1 MDGVHDMGGMDGFG
15 KVEAEPNEPVFHHR
29 WEGRV
34 LAISRALGFFRSWTI
49 DTSRYA
55 IEMLSPAVYL
65 TASYYER
72 WFLRNVR
79 LLVERGLIGED
90 ELAAGRALG
99 PGKNLAR
106 GRFTLADVDSVTR
119 RGSYG
124 RPAPAPARFAV
135 GDRVRTKNIHPKT
148 HTRLPRYAR
157 GRVGVV
163 ERVHGAHVFPDSVS
177 AGKGE
182 DPQWL
187 YTVRF
192 DARELW
198 GPDADPKLKVSIEAF
213 EPYLEHARLTT
224 HRS

>member
-15 KVEAEPNEPVFHHR
+15 KVASEVDEPVFHHH

-34 LAISRALGFFRSWTI
+34 LAMSRAIGVFRAWTI

-55 IEMLSPAVYL
+55 IELLSPAVYL

-72 WFLRNVR
+72 WFLRNQR
-79 LLVERGLIGED
+79 LLIERGLIDAD
-90 ELAAGRALG
+90 EVAAGRALR
-99 PGKNLAR
+99 PGKSLTP
-106 GRFTLADVDSVTR
+106 GRFTLADVEKVRR

-124 RPAPAPARFAV
+124 RPAPAPARFKV
-135 GDRVRTKNIHPKT
+135 GDRVRTKNIHPTT

-157 GRVGVV
+157 GHFGVV
-163 ERVHGAHVFPDSVS
+163 ERLHGAHIFPDSVV

-192 DARELW
+192 DGQELW
-198 GPDADPKLKVSIEAF
+198 GADADPKLKVSVEAF
-213 EPYLEHARLTT
+213 EPYLEHV
-224 HRS
+224 